1 MVTEAEDAG
10 GSVCIVMR
18 SLCNLDKIQ
27 AEETVYSKI
36 RRRHN
41 IYIVCV
47 CVSEC
52 INVYLVGVHIQ
63 YIIYTLLELQRL

>member
-18 SLCNLDKIQ
+18 SLWNLDKIQ

-41 IYIVCV
+41 IYIYLFIYLIIFIYL
-47 CVSEC
+47 C
-52 INVYLVGVHIQ
+52 IYL
-63 YIIYTLLELQRL
+63 

>member
-10 GSVCIVMR
+10 GSVCIAMR

-41 IYIVCV
+41 IYIYIFIFIYLFIYGV
-47 CVSEC
+47 CVS
-52 INVYLVGVHIQ
+52 VYK
-63 YIIYTLLELQRL
+63 

>member
-18 SLCNLDKIQ
+18 SLWNLDKIQ

-41 IYIVCV
+41 IYIY
-47 CVSEC
+47 
-52 INVYLVGVHIQ
+52 IYLFI
-63 YIIYTLLELQRL
+63 